1 MLYHYRR
8 SEMLM
13 MVAGMDQ
20 CGYEGG
26 FAMGLRDETC

>member
-8 SEMLM
+8 SEMVM
-13 MVAGMDQ
+13 MVTGVDQ

-26 FAMGLRDETC
+26 LAMGWGDEAW